1 MDCERYRHSPSRVVV
16 FRFGAF
22 GSRLFL
28 KSPPAKTKPLRS
40 DIINFCC
47 IESRT
52 LVSDLIH
59 CQAKKRSLVI
69 VVIMPDFKKQI
80 RTHKG
85 TRKTLLTRCFFV
97 SYDAGL
103 ELREKIIISEWCRN
117 KEGGERLLMP
127 PYNYFLSSEKWQGVK
142 KRSLSIPMPSLFLHP
157 SSSSK
162 EKDHRSSKCHST

>member
-40 DIINFCC
+40 DIIIFCC

-59 CQAKKRSLVI
+59 CQAKKRSQVI
-69 VVIMPDFKKQI
+69 IVIMPDFKKQI

-85 TRKTLLTRCFFV
+85 TRKTLLTRCFLYRTMQGLNSGKKLLYPNSAETKKGV
-97 SYDAGL
+97 SVCSCPL
-103 ELREKIIISEWCRN
+103 TIT
-117 KEGGERLLMP
+117 
-127 PYNYFLSSEKWQGVK
+127 F
-142 KRSLSIPMPSLFLHP
+142 
-157 SSSSK
+157 
-162 EKDHRSSKCHST
+162 